1 MAMSCDV
8 GPGNQSWS
16 SGRAASICNHWVTST
31 VGLALVFNQFIEYE
45 NLEHTLINYQNIAHS
60 YLVPFCL
67 NKFEFLFI
75 GILKFNDVFKM
86 GRGVGFAA
94 LLSTG
99 YIYIYTKT

>member
-8 GPGNQSWS
+8 GAGNQSWS

-45 NLEHTLINYQNIAHS
+45 NLEHTLINYQIAHS

-75 GILKFNDVFKM
+75 GILKFNNVF
-86 GRGVGFAA
+86 
-94 LLSTG
+94 
-99 YIYIYTKT
+99 